1 MPIPKN
7 ITEEHILKAIDYI
20 DVHGVPE
27 RRHSTKFD
35 LLFNGKLYPPKYVI
49 ARANVYANG
58 EELREFSGGREAN
71 SFLEKLDLK
80 ILYPNDGISRN
91 QYNRPS
97 TYDEVLPRERDDI
110 NSSYIPDLEPSKRSR
125 EYNKYNN
132 ENKDSIFYEYLFNSK
147 SHRWLDE
154 HILDIATD
162 TRTGHESMNILHYIG
177 LKDKHKGIFKNYSVK
192 EAIKT
197 LEKLDSNFGLVIQC
211 LKRLEQKSG
220 YNTEF
225 YSTVETLSELE
236 LLANEE
242 LKAVEITETEK
253 EKVIKSRIGQ
263 SVFKK
268 ALLAIE
274 KKCSLC
280 GVSDERFLIASHIK
294 PWSQSNHK
302 ERLDVNN
309 GLLLCPNH
317 DAVFD
322 KGYIS
327 FNEDG
332 RILISE
338 SLDEA
343 TKVFLNINKTM
354 NVRMNEGKRQYMK
367 WHRWNVYIRG

>member
-1 MPIPKN
+1 
-7 ITEEHILKAIDYI
+7 
-20 DVHGVPE
+20 
-27 RRHSTKFD
+27 
-35 LLFNGKLYPPKYVI
+35 
-49 ARANVYANG
+49 
-58 EELREFSGGREAN
+58 
-71 SFLEKLDLK
+71 
-80 ILYPNDGISRN
+80 
-91 QYNRPS
+91 
-97 TYDEVLPRERDDI
+97 
-110 NSSYIPDLEPSKRSR
+110 
-125 EYNKYNN
+125 
-132 ENKDSIFYEYLFNSK
+132 
-147 SHRWLDE
+147 
-154 HILDIATD
+154 
-162 TRTGHESMNILHYIG
+162 MNILHYIG
-177 LKDKHKGIFKNYSVK
+177 LKDKHKGMFENYSVK

-197 LEKLDSNFGLVIQC
+197 LEQLDSDFGLVIQC
-211 LKRLEQKSG
+211 LKRLEQKSS

-225 YSTVETLSELE
+225 YSTVEALSELE

-242 LKAVEITETEK
+242 PKAVEITETEK
-253 EKVIKSRIGQ
+253 EQVIKSRIGQ

-317 DAVFD
+317 DALFD

-327 FNEDG
+327 FNKDG

-343 TKVFLNINKTM
+343 TKVFLNINETM
-354 NVRMNEGKRQYMK
+354 QLNMNGVQQRYIK
-367 WHRWNVYIRG
+367 WHQENLYKSKQLI